1 MSTTPRIIAATASAA
16 LLAGLGAGT
25 AVLAVDTVMAD
36 GQTDAAQVTADDNLP
51 TPQDER
57 TTVYQ
62 EPQQYQSDDDV
73 TTMTT
78 TRADRSRRLPDDRV
92 PGQQRRSDQEQHVEV
107 IMITVS
113 LDTWRTRLS
122 LTVRASDRPGLER
135 NMRHL

>member
-57 TTVYQ
+57 TTVYH
-62 EPQQYQSDDDV
+62 EPQQYEYDDDDDDEGGQIAPAPP
-73 TTMTT
+73 TTGFQGNNG
-78 TRADRSRRLPDDRV
+78 
-92 PGQQRRSDQEQHVEV
+92 GQTKNNTSK
-107 IMITVS
+107 S
-113 LDTWRTRLS
+113 S
-122 LTVRASDRPGLER
+122 
-135 NMRHL
+135 

>member
-62 EPQQYQSDDDV
+62 EPQQYEYDDDDDDEGGQIAPAPP
-73 TTMTT
+73 TTGFQGNNG
-78 TRADRSRRLPDDRV
+78 
-92 PGQQRRSDQEQHVEV
+92 GQTKNNTSK
-107 IMITVS
+107 S
-113 LDTWRTRLS
+113 S
-122 LTVRASDRPGLER
+122 
-135 NMRHL
+135 

>member
-36 GQTDAAQVTADDNLP
+36 GQTDAAQVTADDSLP

-62 EPQQYQSDDDV
+62 EPQQYEYDDDDDDEGGQIAPAPP
-73 TTMTT
+73 TTGFQGNNG
-78 TRADRSRRLPDDRV
+78 
-92 PGQQRRSDQEQHVEV
+92 GQTKNNTSK
-107 IMITVS
+107 S
-113 LDTWRTRLS
+113 S
-122 LTVRASDRPGLER
+122 
-135 NMRHL
+135 

>member
-62 EPQQYQSDDDV
+62 EPQQYEYDDDDDDEGGQIAPAP
-73 TTMTT
+73 TT
-78 TRADRSRRLPDDRV
+78 TGFQGNNG
-92 PGQQRRSDQEQHVEV
+92 GQTKNNTSK
-107 IMITVS
+107 S
-113 LDTWRTRLS
+113 S
-122 LTVRASDRPGLER
+122 
-135 NMRHL
+135 

>member
-36 GQTDAAQVTADDNLP
+36 GQSDAAQVTADDNLP

-62 EPQQYQSDDDV
+62 EPQQYEYDDDDDDEGGQIAPAPP
-73 TTMTT
+73 TTGFQGNNG
-78 TRADRSRRLPDDRV
+78 
-92 PGQQRRSDQEQHVEV
+92 GQTKNNTSK
-107 IMITVS
+107 S
-113 LDTWRTRLS
+113 S
-122 LTVRASDRPGLER
+122 
-135 NMRHL
+135 

>member
-36 GQTDAAQVTADDNLP
+36 GQSDAAQVTADDSLP

-62 EPQQYQSDDDV
+62 EPQQYEYDDDDDDDHQGGQIAPAPP
-73 TTMTT
+73 TTGFQGNNG
-78 TRADRSRRLPDDRV
+78 
-92 PGQQRRSDQEQHVEV
+92 GQTKNNTSK
-107 IMITVS
+107 S
-113 LDTWRTRLS
+113 S
-122 LTVRASDRPGLER
+122 
-135 NMRHL
+135 

>member
-62 EPQQYQSDDDV
+62 EPQQYEYDDDDDDEGGQITPAPP
-73 TTMTT
+73 TTGFQGNNG
-78 TRADRSRRLPDDRV
+78 
-92 PGQQRRSDQEQHVEV
+92 GQTKNNTSK
-107 IMITVS
+107 S
-113 LDTWRTRLS
+113 S
-122 LTVRASDRPGLER
+122 
-135 NMRHL
+135 

>member
-36 GQTDAAQVTADDNLP
+36 GQAESTQVTGNDTLP

-62 EPQQYQSDDDV
+62 QPQDDDY
-73 TTMTT
+73 
-78 TRADRSRRLPDDRV
+78 DDEGGTIA
-92 PGQQRRSDQEQHVEV
+92 PAPPSTGFQGNSGGQTKNNTSK
-107 IMITVS
+107 S
-113 LDTWRTRLS
+113 S
-122 LTVRASDRPGLER
+122 
-135 NMRHL
+135 

>member
-36 GQTDAAQVTADDNLP
+36 GQSDAAQVTADDSLP

-62 EPQQYQSDDDV
+62 EPQQYEYDDDDDHQGGQIAPAPP
-73 TTMTT
+73 TTGFQGNNG
-78 TRADRSRRLPDDRV
+78 
-92 PGQQRRSDQEQHVEV
+92 GQTKNNTSK
-107 IMITVS
+107 S
-113 LDTWRTRLS
+113 S
-122 LTVRASDRPGLER
+122 
-135 NMRHL
+135 

>member
-62 EPQQYQSDDDV
+62 EPQQYEYDDDDDDDEGGQIAPAPP
-73 TTMTT
+73 TTGFQGNNG
-78 TRADRSRRLPDDRV
+78 
-92 PGQQRRSDQEQHVEV
+92 GQTKNNTSK
-107 IMITVS
+107 S
-113 LDTWRTRLS
+113 S
-122 LTVRASDRPGLER
+122 
-135 NMRHL
+135 

>member
-62 EPQQYQSDDDV
+62 EPQQYEYDDDDDDEGGQIAPAPP
-73 TTMTT
+73 TTGFQGNT
-78 TRADRSRRLPDDRV
+78 
-92 PGQQRRSDQEQHVEV
+92 GG
-107 IMITVS
+107 
-113 LDTWRTRLS
+113 
-122 LTVRASDRPGLER
+122 LTKNNTSKSS
-135 NMRHL
+135 

>member
-36 GQTDAAQVTADDNLP
+36 GQTDAAQVTADDSLP

-62 EPQQYQSDDDV
+62 EPQQYEYDDDDDDDEGGQIAPAPP
-73 TTMTT
+73 TTGFQGNNG
-78 TRADRSRRLPDDRV
+78 
-92 PGQQRRSDQEQHVEV
+92 GQTKNNTSK
-107 IMITVS
+107 S
-113 LDTWRTRLS
+113 S
-122 LTVRASDRPGLER
+122 
-135 NMRHL
+135 

>member
-36 GQTDAAQVTADDNLP
+36 GQTDAQTIADDTLP

-62 EPQQYQSDDDV
+62 QPQQYEYDEDDDEGGQIAPAPP
-73 TTMTT
+73 TTGFQGNNG
-78 TRADRSRRLPDDRV
+78 
-92 PGQQRRSDQEQHVEV
+92 GQSKNN
-107 IMITVS
+107 TS
-113 LDTWRTRLS
+113 KS
-122 LTVRASDRPGLER
+122 S
-135 NMRHL
+135 

>member
-62 EPQQYQSDDDV
+62 EPQQYQSDDDDDDDDHQGGQIAPAPP
-73 TTMTT
+73 TTGFQGNNG
-78 TRADRSRRLPDDRV
+78 
-92 PGQQRRSDQEQHVEV
+92 GQTKNNTSK
-107 IMITVS
+107 S
-113 LDTWRTRLS
+113 S
-122 LTVRASDRPGLER
+122 
-135 NMRHL
+135 

>member
-36 GQTDAAQVTADDNLP
+36 GQSDAAQVTADDSLP

-62 EPQQYQSDDDV
+62 EPQQYEYDDDDDDEGGQIAPAPP
-73 TTMTT
+73 TTGFQGNNG
-78 TRADRSRRLPDDRV
+78 
-92 PGQQRRSDQEQHVEV
+92 GQTKNNTSK
-107 IMITVS
+107 S
-113 LDTWRTRLS
+113 S
-122 LTVRASDRPGLER
+122 
-135 NMRHL
+135 